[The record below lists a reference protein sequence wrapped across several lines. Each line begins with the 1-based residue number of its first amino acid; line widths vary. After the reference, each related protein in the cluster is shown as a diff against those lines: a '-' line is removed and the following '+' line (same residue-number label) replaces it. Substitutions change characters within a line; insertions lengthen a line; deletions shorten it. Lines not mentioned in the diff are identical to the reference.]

1 MQDLHMIGKKIS
13 VIMPALNEE
22 RSLPHAIANVLDA
35 FERFSLDGELIIV
48 NDGSVDRTGEI
59 AESFSGRCGFVHV
72 LHHATPQ
79 GIGSAFRDGLRRAC
93 GELVVYIPGDGE
105 IDVAEILRYEP
116 HMKDVDLVVPYVQN
130 PEIRRWSRRFLS
142 SFYTQV
148 MNRTF
153 LVSLRY
159 LNGTVLY
166 RRSILDGITIRNSG
180 FFYQAELLIKTIRR
194 NYVYV
199 EVPYLQQRRIDG
211 KSKSVT
217 IKSLLP
223 VIKGYFN
230 LIAELYF
237 SKGEQFVVAPLSI
250 ASRQQQSVASSAPG
264 EHS

>member
-1 MQDLHMIGKKIS
+1 MIGKKIS

-22 RSLPHAIANVLDA
+22 QSLPHAIANVLDA
-35 FERFSLDGELIIV
+35 FDRFSLDGELIIV
-48 NDGSVDRTGEI
+48 NDGSIDRTGEI
-59 AESFSGRCGFVHV
+59 AESFSDRSGSVYV
-72 LHHATPQ
+72 LHHATSQ
-79 GIGSAFRDGLRRAC
+79 GIGAAFRDGLQRAC

-116 HMKDVDLVVPYVQN
+116 LMKDLDLVVPYVQN
-130 PEIRRWSRRFLS
+130 PEIRRWSRRLLS
-142 SFYTQV
+142 SCYTQV

-153 LVSLRY
+153 RVSLRY

-166 RRSILDGITIRNSG
+166 RRSILDEITIKNSG

-223 VIKGYFN
+223 VLRGYFD
-230 LIAELYF
+230 LICELYF
-237 SKGEQFVVAPLSI
+237 SKRDHFVLAPLSI
-250 ASRQQQSVASSAPG
+250 ASRKQQSVASSAPG
-264 EHS
+264 ERS